1 MKIQQI
7 SLINFRNYQNLN
19 LRIDGLVNVFYGNNA
34 QGKTNILESI
44 FYSAFGMSHRTGNED
59 DLVKMSCRD
68 MAAEVIFDN
77 LYGAHKLRVK
87 RQNICEKMRKEI
99 ALDDNVIR
107 SKEHYGT
114 LNVVMFSPED
124 LQIVKGEPALRRRF
138 LDMEIAQTNRYYYG
152 LLVKYNRVLQQRNK
166 LLKSAREN
174 GLDQGQLAVWDNEI
188 ANVAAEVI
196 SLRLNV
202 LKKINQIAGDI
213 YKEITNQRE
222 ELVVNYELKTNSSA
236 IICPQEDSFESW
248 REWYLA
254 RLKERQ
260 MLDVLRGST
269 GIGPHRDDLFITVNE
284 NNLRSFG
291 SQGQQRS
298 GALALKLAEMEYVK
312 GEAGEYPVLLLDD
325 VMSELDSERRAQI
338 LNFID
343 GRVQTFIT
351 VNDKNLIPE
360 LECNRYFCVSNGSI
374 CEG

>member
-7 SLINFRNYQNLN
+7 ALINFRNYQNLN

-44 FYSAFGMSHRTGNED
+44 FYSAFGMSHRTANED
-59 DLVKMSCRD
+59 DLVKMACRD
-68 MAAEVIFDN
+68 MAAEVTFNN
-77 LYGAHKLRVK
+77 LYGEHKLRVK
-87 RQNICEKMRKEI
+87 RQNICERMRKEI
-99 ALDDNVIR
+99 ALDENVIK

-166 LLKSAREN
+166 LLKNAREN
-174 GLDQGQLAVWDNEI
+174 GLDIEQLDVWNNEI
-188 ANVAAEVI
+188 ASVAAEI
-196 SLRLNV
+196 IGLRLNV
-202 LKKINQIAGDI
+202 LKKINCIAGDI
-213 YKEITNQRE
+213 YKEITNQKE

-236 IICPQEDSFESW
+236 IICSQEDSMENW

-260 MLDVLRGST
+260 NIDVLRGST

-312 GEAGEYPVLLLDD
+312 
-325 VMSELDSERRAQI
+325 S
-338 LNFID
+338 
-343 GRVQTFIT
+343 
-351 VNDKNLIPE
+351 
-360 LECNRYFCVSNGSI
+360 
-374 CEG
+374 

>member
-19 LRIDGLVNVFYGNNA
+19 LQIDGLVNVFYGNNA

-44 FYSAFGMSHRTGNED
+44 FYSAFGMSHRTSNED
-59 DLVKMSCRD
+59 DLVKMSCRE
-68 MAAEVIFDN
+68 MASEVTFSN
-77 LYGAHKLRVK
+77 LYGDHTLRVK
-87 RQNICEKMRKEI
+87 RQNICERVKKQI
-99 ALDDNVIR
+99 SLDDNVIK

-114 LNVVMFSPED
+114 LNIVMFSPED

-166 LLKSAREN
+166 FLKDAREN
-174 GLDQGQLAVWDNEI
+174 ILDHAQLEVWNKEI
-188 ANVAAEVI
+188 ANVAAEII
-196 SLRLNV
+196 SLRLKV
-202 LKKINQIAGDI
+202 LKKINSIAGSI
-213 YKEITNQRE
+213 YKEITNQKE

-236 IICPQEDSFESW
+236 IICSQEDSLESW
-248 REWYLA
+248 RQWYLA
-254 RLKERQ
+254 KLRERQ
-260 MLDVLRGST
+260 TIDVLRGST
-269 GIGPHRDDLFITVNE
+269 GIGPHRDDLSITVND

-312 GEAGEYPVLLLDD
+312 KEAGEYPVLLLDD
-325 VMSELDSERRAQI
+325 VMSELDSERRKQI

-360 LECNRYFCVSNGSI
+360 LACNRYFFVSEGSI

>member
-19 LRIDGLVNVFYGNNA
+19 LQIDGLVNVFYGNNA

-44 FYSAFGMSHRTGNED
+44 FYSAFGMSHRTSNED
-59 DLVKMSCRD
+59 DLVKMSCRE
-68 MAAEVIFDN
+68 MASEVTFSN
-77 LYGAHKLRVK
+77 LYGDHTLRVK
-87 RQNICEKMRKEI
+87 RQNICERMKKQI
-99 ALDDNVIR
+99 SLDDNVIK

-114 LNVVMFSPED
+114 LNIVMFSPED

-166 LLKSAREN
+166 FLKDAREN
-174 GLDQGQLAVWDNEI
+174 ILDHAELEVWNKEI
-188 ANVAAEVI
+188 ANVAAEII
-196 SLRLNV
+196 SLRLKV
-202 LKKINQIAGDI
+202 LKKINSIAGSI
-213 YKEITNQRE
+213 YKEITNQKE

-236 IICPQEDSFESW
+236 IICSQEDSLESW
-248 REWYLA
+248 RQWYLA
-254 RLKERQ
+254 KLRERQ
-260 MLDVLRGST
+260 TIDVLRGST
-269 GIGPHRDDLFITVNE
+269 GIGPHRDDLSITVND

-312 GEAGEYPVLLLDD
+312 KEAGEYPVLLLDD
-325 VMSELDSERRAQI
+325 VMSELDSERRKQI

-360 LECNRYFCVSNGSI
+360 LACNRYFFVSEGSI

>member
-19 LRIDGLVNVFYGNNA
+19 LQIDGLVNVFYGNNA

-44 FYSAFGMSHRTGNED
+44 FYSAFGMSHRTSNED
-59 DLVKMSCRD
+59 DLVKMSCRE
-68 MAAEVIFDN
+68 MASEVTFSN
-77 LYGAHKLRVK
+77 LYGDHTLRVK
-87 RQNICEKMRKEI
+87 RQNICERMKKQI
-99 ALDDNVIR
+99 SLDDNVIK

-114 LNVVMFSPED
+114 LNIVMFSPED

-166 LLKSAREN
+166 FLKDAREN
-174 GLDQGQLAVWDNEI
+174 ILDHAQLEVWNKEI
-188 ANVAAEVI
+188 ANVAAEII
-196 SLRLNV
+196 SLRLKV
-202 LKKINQIAGDI
+202 LKKINSIAGSI
-213 YKEITNQRE
+213 YKEITNQKE

-236 IICPQEDSFESW
+236 IICSQEDSLESW
-248 REWYLA
+248 RQWYLA
-254 RLKERQ
+254 KLRERQ
-260 MLDVLRGST
+260 TIDVLRGST
-269 GIGPHRDDLFITVNE
+269 GIGPHRDDLSITVND

-312 GEAGEYPVLLLDD
+312 KEAGEYPVLLLDD
-325 VMSELDSERRAQI
+325 VMSELDSERRKQI

-360 LECNRYFCVSNGSI
+360 LACNRYFFVSEGSI

>member
-19 LRIDGLVNVFYGNNA
+19 LQIDGLVNVFYGNNA

-44 FYSAFGMSHRTGNED
+44 FYSAFGMSHRTSNED
-59 DLVKMSCRD
+59 DLVKMSCRE
-68 MAAEVIFDN
+68 MASEVTFSN
-77 LYGAHKLRVK
+77 LYGDHTLRVK
-87 RQNICEKMRKEI
+87 RQNICERMKKQI
-99 ALDDNVIR
+99 SLDDNVIK

-114 LNVVMFSPED
+114 LNIVMFSPED

-166 LLKSAREN
+166 FLKDAREN
-174 GLDQGQLAVWDNEI
+174 ILDHAQLEVWNKEI
-188 ANVAAEVI
+188 ANVAAEII
-196 SLRLNV
+196 SLRLKV
-202 LKKINQIAGDI
+202 LKKINSIAGSI
-213 YKEITNQRE
+213 YKEITNQKE

-236 IICPQEDSFESW
+236 IICSQEDSLESW
-248 REWYLA
+248 RQWYLA
-254 RLKERQ
+254 KLRERQ
-260 MLDVLRGST
+260 TIDVLRGST
-269 GIGPHRDDLFITVNE
+269 GIGPHRDDLSITVND

-312 GEAGEYPVLLLDD
+312 KEAGEYPVLLLDD
-325 VMSELDSERRAQI
+325 VMSELDSERKKQI

-360 LECNRYFCVSNGSI
+360 LACNRYFFVSEGSI

>member
-19 LRIDGLVNVFYGNNA
+19 LQIDGLVNVFYGNNA

-44 FYSAFGMSHRTGNED
+44 FYSAFGMSHRTSNED
-59 DLVKMSCRD
+59 DLVKMSCRE
-68 MAAEVIFDN
+68 MASEVTFSN
-77 LYGAHKLRVK
+77 LYGDHTLRVK
-87 RQNICEKMRKEI
+87 RQNICERMKKQI
-99 ALDDNVIR
+99 SLDDNVIK

-114 LNVVMFSPED
+114 LNIVMFSPED

-166 LLKSAREN
+166 FLKDAREN
-174 GLDQGQLAVWDNEI
+174 ILDHAQLEVWNKEI
-188 ANVAAEVI
+188 ANVAAEII
-196 SLRLNV
+196 SLRLKV
-202 LKKINQIAGDI
+202 LKKINSIAGSI
-213 YKEITNQRE
+213 YKEITNQKE

-236 IICPQEDSFESW
+236 IICSQEDSLESW
-248 REWYLA
+248 RECYLA
-254 RLKERQ
+254 KLRERQ
-260 MLDVLRGST
+260 TIDVLRGST
-269 GIGPHRDDLFITVNE
+269 GIGPHRDDLSITVND

-312 GEAGEYPVLLLDD
+312 KEAGEYPVLLLDD
-325 VMSELDSERRAQI
+325 VMSELDSERRKQI

-360 LECNRYFCVSNGSI
+360 LACNRYFFVSEGSI

>member
-1 MKIQQI
+1 MKIRQI
-7 SLINFRNYQNLN
+7 SLINFRNYQKLN

-34 QGKTNILESI
+34 QGKTNLLESI

-59 DLVKMSCRD
+59 DLMKMSGGD
-68 MAAEVIFDN
+68 MAAEVAFAN
-77 LYGAHKLRVK
+77 FYGDHKLKVK
-87 RQNICEKMRKEI
+87 RQLLFAKTKKEI
-99 ALDDNVIR
+99 TLDDNVIK

-138 LDMEIAQTNRYYYG
+138 LDMEIAQTNRYYYA

-166 LLKSAREN
+166 LLKDAREN
-174 GLDQGQLAVWDNEI
+174 GINYQLLDVWDKEI
-188 ANVAAEVI
+188 ATLAAEIVA
-196 SLRLNV
+196 LRIKV
-202 LKKINQIAGDI
+202 LKNINAIAGDI

-222 ELVVNYELKTNSSA
+222 ELVINYELKTNSSTV
-236 IICPQEDSFESW
+236 ICSQNDSPSVW
-248 REWYLA
+248 KDWYLA
-254 RLKERQ
+254 GLKERHNI
-260 MLDVLRGST
+260 DVMRGNT
-269 GIGPHRDDLFITVNE
+269 GIGPHRDDLVITVND

-312 GEAGEYPVLLLDD
+312 NEAGEYPVLLLDD
-325 VMSELDSERRAQI
+325 VMSELDSERRKQI

-360 LECNRYFCVSNGSI
+360 LECNRYFRVSEGSI
-374 CEG
+374 SED

>member
-19 LRIDGLVNVFYGNNA
+19 LQIDGLVNVFYGNNA

-44 FYSAFGMSHRTGNED
+44 FYSAFGMSHRTSNED
-59 DLVKMSCRD
+59 DLVKMSCQE
-68 MAAEVIFDN
+68 MASEVTFSN
-77 LYGAHKLRVK
+77 LYGDHTLRVK
-87 RQNICEKMRKEI
+87 RQNICERMKKQI
-99 ALDDNVIR
+99 SLDDNVIK

-114 LNVVMFSPED
+114 LNIVMFSPED

-166 LLKSAREN
+166 FLKDAREN
-174 GLDQGQLAVWDNEI
+174 ILDHAQLEVWNKEI
-188 ANVAAEVI
+188 ANVAAEII
-196 SLRLNV
+196 SLRLKV
-202 LKKINQIAGDI
+202 LKKINSIAGSI
-213 YKEITNQRE
+213 YKEITNQKE

-236 IICPQEDSFESW
+236 IICSQEDSLESW

-254 RLKERQ
+254 KLRERQ
-260 MLDVLRGST
+260 TIDVLRGSI
-269 GIGPHRDDLFITVNE
+269 GIGPHRDDLSITVND

-312 GEAGEYPVLLLDD
+312 KEAGEYPVLLLDD
-325 VMSELDSERRAQI
+325 VMSELDSERRKQI

-360 LECNRYFCVSNGSI
+360 LACNRYFCVSEGSI

>member
-19 LRIDGLVNVFYGNNA
+19 LQIDGLVNVFYGNNA

-44 FYSAFGMSHRTGNED
+44 FYSAFGMSHRTSNED
-59 DLVKMSCRD
+59 DLVKMSCRE
-68 MAAEVIFDN
+68 MASEVTFSN
-77 LYGAHKLRVK
+77 LYGDHTLRVK
-87 RQNICEKMRKEI
+87 RQNICERMKKQI
-99 ALDDNVIR
+99 SLDDNVIK

-114 LNVVMFSPED
+114 LNIVMFSPED

-166 LLKSAREN
+166 FLKDAREN
-174 GLDQGQLAVWDNEI
+174 ILDHAQLEVWN
-188 ANVAAEVI
+188 
-196 SLRLNV
+196 
-202 LKKINQIAGDI
+202 
-213 YKEITNQRE
+213 KEITNQKE

-236 IICPQEDSFESW
+236 IICSQEDSLESW
-248 REWYLA
+248 RQWYLA
-254 RLKERQ
+254 KLRERQ
-260 MLDVLRGST
+260 TIDVLRGST
-269 GIGPHRDDLFITVNE
+269 GIGPHRDDLSITVND

-312 GEAGEYPVLLLDD
+312 KEAGEYPVLLLDD
-325 VMSELDSERRAQI
+325 VMSELDSERRKQI

-343 GRVQTFIT
+343 GSVQTFIT

-360 LECNRYFCVSNGSI
+360 LACNRYFFVSEGSI

>member
-19 LRIDGLVNVFYGNNA
+19 LRIEGLVNVFYGNNA

-44 FYSAFGMSHRTGNED
+44 FYSAFGMSHRTSNED
-59 DLVKMSCRD
+59 DLVRMSCRA
-68 MAAEVIFDN
+68 MAAEVTFNN
-77 LYGAHKLRVK
+77 LYGAHTLRVK
-87 RQNICEKMRKEI
+87 RQNISEKMKKEI
-99 ALDDNVIR
+99 VFDDNIIK

-152 LLVKYNRVLQQRNK
+152 LLLKYNRVLQQRNK
-166 LLKSAREN
+166 LLKNAREN
-174 GLDQGQLAVWDNEI
+174 GLDHGQLDVWNNEI
-188 ANVAAEVI
+188 AYAASEI
-196 SLRLNV
+196 ICLRLNV
-202 LKKINQIAGDI
+202 LKKISCIACEI

-236 IICPQEDSFESW
+236 IICSQEESVERW
-248 REWYLA
+248 REWYLE

-260 MLDVLRGST
+260 TIDVLRGTT
-269 GIGPHRDDLFITVNE
+269 GIGPHRDDLLIKVND
-284 NNLRSFG
+284 NNLRAFG

-312 GEAGEYPVLLLDD
+312 DEAGEYPVLLLDD
-325 VMSELDSERRAQI
+325 VMSELDSERRTQI

-360 LECNRYFCVSNGSI
+360 LACNRYFCVNEGSI
-374 CEG
+374 GEG

>member
-19 LRIDGLVNVFYGNNA
+19 LQIDGLVNVFYGNNA

-44 FYSAFGMSHRTGNED
+44 FYSAFGMSHRTSNED
-59 DLVKMSCRD
+59 DLVKMSCRE
-68 MAAEVIFDN
+68 MASEVTFSN
-77 LYGAHKLRVK
+77 LYGDHTLRVK
-87 RQNICEKMRKEI
+87 RQNICERMKKQI
-99 ALDDNVIR
+99 SLDDNVIK

-114 LNVVMFSPED
+114 LNIVMFSPED

-166 LLKSAREN
+166 FLKDAREN
-174 GLDQGQLAVWDNEI
+174 ILDHAQLEVWNKEI
-188 ANVAAEVI
+188 ANVAAEII
-196 SLRLNV
+196 SLRLKV
-202 LKKINQIAGDI
+202 LKKINSIAGSI
-213 YKEITNQRE
+213 YKEITNQKE

-236 IICPQEDSFESW
+236 IICSQEDSLESW

-254 RLKERQ
+254 KLRERQ
-260 MLDVLRGST
+260 TIDVLRGST
-269 GIGPHRDDLFITVNE
+269 GIGPHRDDLSIMVND

-312 GEAGEYPVLLLDD
+312 KEAGEYPVLLLDD
-325 VMSELDSERRAQI
+325 VMSELDSERRKQI

-360 LECNRYFCVSNGSI
+360 LACNRYFFVSEGSI

>member
-19 LRIDGLVNVFYGNNA
+19 LQIDGLVNVFYGNNA

-44 FYSAFGMSHRTGNED
+44 FYSAFGMSHRTSNED
-59 DLVKMSCRD
+59 DLVKMSCRE
-68 MAAEVIFDN
+68 MASEVTFSN
-77 LYGAHKLRVK
+77 LYGDHTLRVK
-87 RQNICEKMRKEI
+87 RQNICERMKKQI
-99 ALDDNVIR
+99 SLDDNVIK

-114 LNVVMFSPED
+114 LNIVMFSPED

-166 LLKSAREN
+166 FLKDAREN
-174 GLDQGQLAVWDNEI
+174 ILDHAQLEVWNKEI
-188 ANVAAEVI
+188 ANVAAEII
-196 SLRLNV
+196 SLRLKV
-202 LKKINQIAGDI
+202 LKKINSIAGSI
-213 YKEITNQRE
+213 YKEITNQKE

-236 IICPQEDSFESW
+236 IICSQEDSLESW

-254 RLKERQ
+254 KLRERQ
-260 MLDVLRGST
+260 TIDVLRGST
-269 GIGPHRDDLFITVNE
+269 GIGPHRDDLSITVND

-312 GEAGEYPVLLLDD
+312 KEAGEYPVLLLDD
-325 VMSELDSERRAQI
+325 VMSELDSERRKQI

-360 LECNRYFCVSNGSI
+360 LACNRYFFVSEGSI

>member
-19 LRIDGLVNVFYGNNA
+19 LQIDGLVNVFYGNNA

-44 FYSAFGMSHRTGNED
+44 FYSAFGMSHRTSNED
-59 DLVKMSCRD
+59 DLVKMSCRE
-68 MAAEVIFDN
+68 MASEVTFSN
-77 LYGAHKLRVK
+77 LYGDHTLRVK
-87 RQNICEKMRKEI
+87 RQNICERMKKQI
-99 ALDDNVIR
+99 SLDDNVIK

-114 LNVVMFSPED
+114 LNIVMFSPED

-166 LLKSAREN
+166 FLKDAREN
-174 GLDQGQLAVWDNEI
+174 ILDHAQLEVWNKEI
-188 ANVAAEVI
+188 ANVAAEII
-196 SLRLNV
+196 SLRLKV
-202 LKKINQIAGDI
+202 LKKINSIAGSI
-213 YKEITNQRE
+213 YKEITNQKE

-236 IICPQEDSFESW
+236 IICSQEDSLESW
-248 REWYLA
+248 RQWYLA
-254 RLKERQ
+254 KLRERQ
-260 MLDVLRGST
+260 TIDVLRGST
-269 GIGPHRDDLFITVNE
+269 GIGPHRDDLSITVND

-312 GEAGEYPVLLLDD
+312 KEAGEYPVLLLDD
-325 VMSELDSERRAQI
+325 VMSELDSERRKQI

-360 LECNRYFCVSNGSI
+360 LACNRYFCVSEGSI